1 VARAKLNMRQLQV
14 AVRGAETAGDE
25 RELVDLPV
33 RRQRDSDVAE
43 KGILIVGVG
52 AC

>member
-1 VARAKLNMRQLQV
+1 MRQLQV
-14 AVRGAETAGDE
+14 AVRGGEAPVDDDRR
-25 RELVDLPV
+25 RELAV